1 MTFAMIGPVLGGR
14 VCYFRL
20 MQTIHPIHDCRHY
33 TPQDWI
39 LDFFSAMSFG
49 QCGGTTQ
56 NGGTL
61 CGLSYFLAAH
71 LQAIENQF
79 IFDDR
84 YHIIK
89 NKFIIF
95 DDYT

>member
-14 VCYFRL
+14 GCYFRL
-20 MQTIHPIHDCRHY
+20 MQTVHPVHDCGHY
-33 TPQDWI
+33 IPQDWI
-39 LDFFSAMSFG
+39 LDFFSTLSFG
-49 QCGGTTQ
+49 QCGGTTR

-61 CGLSYFLAAH
+61 CILNFLATY
-71 LQAIENQF
+71 LQAIENRF

-89 NKFIIF
+89 NKSIIF